1 MATLCSI
8 SYTNISQKEKNW
20 LVVANGE
27 EVHKSNQKAAEYP
40 EIYIG
45 KLIPVLNPGS
55 FVQKYFAF
63 L

>member
-1 MATLCSI
+1 M
-8 SYTNISQKEKNW
+8 SQKQKNW

-27 EVHKSNQKAAEYP
+27 KVHETKQKAAEYP
-40 EIYIG
+40 EIYTG
-45 KLIPVLNPGS
+45 KPIPLLSLGS